1 MKGVDVVYVFIYEK
15 IAKPVLMVKN
25 QRSTWPLPYVH

>member
-15 IAKPVLMVKN
+15 IARPVLMVKN
-25 QRSTWPLPYVH
+25 ERST